1 MTPDETAHMK
11 MSVSEFGKLMVNKYQ
26 KGQQEHGGSLWL
38 KPQTDNIVEEV
49 VDLAHY
55 VMTLKQQNEVLRH
68 LVEAALKT
76 QDVECKDAALERV
89 RELLP

>member
-11 MSVSEFGKLMVNKYQ
+11 MCVSEFSELMAAKYR
-26 KGQQEHGGSLWL
+26 KGQREHGGNLWL
-38 KPQTDNIVEEV
+38 KPQTSNIVEEV

-55 VMTLKQQNEVLRH
+55 VMTLRQQNEILRH

-76 QDVECKDAALERV
+76 SDVECKDAALERV